1 MVCYEFKSFISIKI
15 IYLILNSTNLDLES
29 EMYQLSH
36 LLTEQRSLL
45 AALASTSL
53 LGSTNAGAATGGESP
68 TDIVTQPDEQLQ
80 RDEEER
86 RRKLTAA
93 LEKVEGCVVCAWL
106 YFFPY
111 CLYVSFLDCFIINF
125 DLQGFN

>member
-1 MVCYEFKSFISIKI
+1 MCV
-15 IYLILNSTNLDLES
+15 LNSLFLDLES

-53 LGSTNAGAATGGESP
+53 LGSTNAGSSSGSENTS
-68 TDIVTQPDEQLQ
+68 DVTVRPEEQQQ
-80 RDEEER
+80 REEEER

-93 LEKVEGCVVCAWL
+93 LEKVEGCLVSILMREKCYLQNLKLL
-106 YFFPY
+106 YLIFLDLSY
-111 CLYVSFLDCFIINF
+111 CLVGF
-125 DLQGFN
+125 DRISS

>member
-1 MVCYEFKSFISIKI
+1 MLSYGYLFMFHCE
-15 IYLILNSTNLDLES
+15 LILNSIIPDLES

-53 LGSTNAGAATGGESP
+53 LGSTNAGAATGGEST
-68 TDIVTQPDEQLQ
+68 TDITTQPDEQLQ

-93 LEKVEGCVVCAWL
+93 LEKVEGCVVCAWVMHNICYNCIFKKL
-106 YFFPY
+106 IAKKKLFTR
-111 CLYVSFLDCFIINF
+111 I
-125 DLQGFN
+125 